1 MSHFTA
7 VLHYLLLADE
17 PLLCGT
23 LDVVPG
29 EVHPPELDTV
39 VQGPPRGAHGGGLPP
54 VVVVP
59 GRPVIPDPGPV
70 SLREGSM

>member
-1 MSHFTA
+1 M
-7 VLHYLLLADE
+7 LHYLLLADE
-17 PLLCGT
+17 PLLCAT
-23 LDVVPG
+23 LGVVPS

-39 VQGPPRGAHGGGLPP
+39 LHGPPRGSHGGGLPP